1 MSRINIKEKGN
12 VIVSNKLRVDSLN
25 LIERIKNKKQKK
37 KAEKRELYGKLATL
51 AIDT

>member
-1 MSRINIKEKGN
+1 MSHINIKEKDN

-25 LIERIKNKKQKK
+25 LIERTKKTKNKK
-37 KAEKRELYGKLATL
+37 KADKRKLYGKLATL

>member
-1 MSRINIKEKGN
+1 MSHINIKEKGN

-25 LIERIKNKKQKK
+25 LIERTRNEKQK
-37 KAEKRELYGKLATL
+37 KAEKQKLYGKLATL

>member
-1 MSRINIKEKGN
+1 MSHINIKEEDN

-25 LIERIKNKKQKK
+25 LTEQTKNEKQKK
-37 KAEKRELYGKLATL
+37 ADKRKLYGKLATL

>member
-37 KAEKRELYGKLATL
+37 AEKRELYGKLATL

>member
-1 MSRINIKEKGN
+1 MSHINIKEKGN
-12 VIVSNKLRVDSLN
+12 VIVSNKLRVGSLN

-37 KAEKRELYGKLATL
+37 AEKRKLYGKLATL

>member
-1 MSRINIKEKGN
+1 MSHINIKEKDD

-25 LIERIKNKKQKK
+25 LTERTKNEKQKK
-37 KAEKRELYGKLATL
+37 ADKRKLYGKLATL